1 MSKSKAEVAKD
12 LYNEFIRE
20 IGEVAIAGD
29 DESDVRNESV
39 KHLLTA
45 RSKFESLMR
54 LLKDTE
60 RSGSTLPSIVGD
72 ASADSKYSTPTTDV
86 KSVTSHSSKLE
97 TCIEKLSTAFEL
109 LTTKGTRPVAGSGY
123 GGAAGSG
130 AMQVLLKSMDM
141 KMWRGE
147 EHEPWENVEAR
158 VIDAAEAVEC
168 EEALYTDYQ
177 AMIDEKDDD
186 EEGIEEKTI
195 EEWKAKSDAAL
206 YIIKR
211 IFSGKGKAFNIVNKH
226 KKKSGRNTWAYSV
239 WTELRMGFDA
249 EGVHDRKE
257 LQLKYRE
264 ACKFKER
271 INPVDQ
277 ITEVETWV
285 YKLRQCGVKIDEDT
299 IIYDILGGLPDCYD
313 IVGQSIEEAMEDE
326 STKPTIRK

>member
-141 KMWRGE
+141 K
-147 EHEPWENVEAR
+147 
-158 VIDAAEAVEC
+158 
-168 EEALYTDYQ
+168 
-177 AMIDEKDDD
+177 
-186 EEGIEEKTI
+186 
-195 EEWKAKSDAAL
+195 
-206 YIIKR
+206 
-211 IFSGKGKAFNIVNKH
+211 
-226 KKKSGRNTWAYSV
+226 
-239 WTELRMGFDA
+239 
-249 EGVHDRKE
+249 
-257 LQLKYRE
+257 
-264 ACKFKER
+264 
-271 INPVDQ
+271 
-277 ITEVETWV
+277 
-285 YKLRQCGVKIDEDT
+285 
-299 IIYDILGGLPDCYD
+299 
-313 IVGQSIEEAMEDE
+313 
-326 STKPTIRK
+326 